1 MIETHPLLPF
11 VPPKTKYLLLG
22 SFVTKEAFDNKK
34 RANYTWYYA
43 NGGRNQFWPMLQ
55 DIYDVDLQTRKSMQN
70 LMAKLHM
77 AVADIIYRCERKKY
91 NNLDTNLINI
101 VYNIKDISKIL
112 RNTNIEKIYFSSRFV
127 ESKFRKLFKEY
138 IVNHKEIELITL
150 PSPSPRYASLSKE
163 KKVNIYKK
171 VLPKL

>member
-77 AVADIIYRCERKKY
+77 AVADIIYRCERKKKRLTY
-91 NNLDTNLINI
+91 TKKFFPNSNK
-101 VYNIKDISKIL
+101 IKWTTKCFL
-112 RNTNIEKIYFSSRFV
+112 
-127 ESKFRKLFKEY
+127 ES
-138 IVNHKEIELITL
+138 
-150 PSPSPRYASLSKE
+150 
-163 KKVNIYKK
+163 
-171 VLPKL
+171 